1 MAKKQATKVR
11 TKAKELPR
19 KKKSLTPANLKKIKG
34 GYTGADSSD
43 RLTENVSLNYS
54 KIEFGK

>member
-1 MAKKQATKVR
+1 MKIMAKKQASKAR

-19 KKKSLTPANLKKIKG
+19 KKKSLTPANLKKVKG
-34 GYTGADSSD
+34 GASE
-43 RLTENVSLNYS
+43 RPTESISLNYT

>member
-1 MAKKQATKVR
+1 MAKKQASKAR

-19 KKKSLTPANLKKIKG
+19 KKKSLTPANLKKVKG
-34 GYTGADSSD
+34 GASERPMESI
-43 RLTENVSLNYS
+43 SLNYT

>member
-1 MAKKQATKVR
+1 MNIMAKKQASKAR

-19 KKKSLTPANLKKIKG
+19 KKKSLTPANLKKVKG
-34 GYTGADSSD
+34 GASERPMESI
-43 RLTENVSLNYS
+43 SLNYT

>member
-34 GYTGADSSD
+34 GTIP
-43 RLTENVSLNYS
+43 TESISLNYS